1 MQNFPVLSPGSS
13 WNSNQIVLQGT
24 LASRPSA
31 IFVVDFYA
39 NHGLNV
45 AGFAEGER
53 YLTSLT
59 VATDPTGNAIFAFTV
74 PTGDPLQ
81 DGGAHAVFTAT
92 ATNASGSTSEFSAG
106 LPLSK
111 Q

>member
-1 MQNFPVLSPGSS
+1 LPVVQSFP
-13 WNSNQIVLQGT
+13 
-24 LASRPSA
+24 RPNA
-31 IFVVDFYA
+31 IFVIDFYA

-53 YLTSLT
+53 YLGPLT
-59 VATDPTGNAIFAFTV
+59 ITTDVTGNAVFAFTL

-81 DGGAHAVFTAT
+81 DGSAHAVFTAT
-92 ATNASGSTSEFSAG
+92 ATNASDSTSEFSAG
-106 LPLSK
+106 LSLSK